1 MEGAEVVGMGG
12 ECLHQG
18 TGLPQ
23 GGRGEAGPAGGLGRE
38 GPPRREGRWGI
49 RERNGLRW
57 AAAGGEQKAAGNV
70 RSSKDSEGGLERSIL
85 LPGETATGSTGL

>member
-57 AAAGGEQKAAGNV
+57 AAAGRGAEGSGEREELK
-70 RSSKDSEGGLERSIL
+70 GL
-85 LPGETATGSTGL
+85 